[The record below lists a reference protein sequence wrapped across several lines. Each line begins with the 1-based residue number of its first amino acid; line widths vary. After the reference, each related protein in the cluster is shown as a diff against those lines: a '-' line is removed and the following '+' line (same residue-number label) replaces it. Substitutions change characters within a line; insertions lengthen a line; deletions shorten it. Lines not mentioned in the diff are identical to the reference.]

1 MSQPPAASPLQ
12 SLPPGLAVGARVMAR
27 GWRWRLGRAERGTS
41 CVGWQV
47 TCRQRGA
54 PAIDALLHPFDP
66 LVFDA
71 GSPAWRHLSR
81 AALRQHIAQI
91 GGAWPDQPLAALQ
104 TLKTAPWPHQ
114 LTLALALVEGRG
126 TRLVLADA
134 VGLGKTLTAAL
145 ALAELRERGV
155 GSHVLALVPAGLRD
169 QWRQELD
176 ARAGITAE
184 VIDATAL
191 AERRRRSLSPQAA
204 WAAPGTFI
212 LSVDFAKQPTVT
224 VGLLSRTWDA
234 LVVDE
239 AHLASGDT
247 ARRAVVAEL
256 AARSRIVLLISAT
269 PHTGDPEHFRALMGM
284 GGNDDVVWISRDRRA
299 IGIRSTA
306 RTRRWRVACSG
317 AELRLL
323 RALTRYARD
332 VDRHGGAE
340 ARLVAVVLR
349 KRALSSPDA
358 LRVTLRRRRLLLKN
372 DGDVQIALP
381 FEGSAGE
388 TDLEDVHDDVALGV
402 PGLANHAAELERL
415 EGLEALC
422 GLAARGWSKAA
433 TLDRLLRRTREPVI
447 VFTEYR
453 DTLLALLDRLAGRA
467 SIALLHGGLDRRTRA
482 QAVASFTGGATR
494 VLLATD
500 AAAEGLNLQARCR
513 LVVNVEL
520 PWSPLRL
527 EQRAGR
533 VDRIGQSR
541 PVRVWTLAGRSGHED
556 MVVASLARRAAAI
569 GSDLASLQGSASG
582 HDVIGARAVGRRRDR
597 HARRARP
604 RQAACA
610 RAPASDGGQSPPG
623 IGGIDLEPRA
633 RHATARRGDI
643 RAGGGARRGGSPARG
658 GAGGSA
664 FASGWVAQAL
674 ASGDCTRR
682 RSLGARGLSPRDRD
696 GLGAGSAR
704 AAPRT
709 VHDGRTRP
717 AGRTMAA
724 IVLRS
729 PARPCARGAQERPRS
744 ASRIARGARAG
755 TCRRGRRRAR
765 RRPGNREPPVIPAIE
780 GGLLTQDFLEA
791 GLASIFTEATSPCP
805 SGLAR
810 TYDRLRSTAG
820 AELGPAS
827 PARAVADIAV
837 RPLME
842 WLGWA
847 VSRAGA
853 RTADDWWAALTSPSS
868 DAVGLLVSPWAS
880 SLSTRARAAA
890 AAALA
895 HGLRWSLVCN
905 GRSVRI
911 VDATRSTA
919 DAGLE
924 FDSSSSV
931 VPTQSR

>member
-191 AERRRRSLSPQAA
+191 AERRRRSLSPQAE

-372 DGDVQIALP
+372 AGDVQIALP
-381 FEGSAGE
+381 FEGPAGE

-402 PGLANHAAELERL
+402 PGLADHAAELERL
-415 EGLEALC
+415 EALEALC

-467 SIALLHGGLDRRTRA
+467 SIALLHGGLDRRSRA
-482 QAVASFTGGATR
+482 QAVESFTRGATR

-569 GSDLASLQGSASG
+569 GSDLASLQGSHPAITSSG
-582 HDVIGARAVGRRRDR
+582 LAPSGDGETVMRGVLARGRLHALAPPRATVANRPLALAGWIWSRVRGMPPHVVVIFALAAARAGE
-597 HARRARP
+597 ARQHVAVRVALRSLP
-604 RQAACA
+604 
-610 RAPASDGGQSPPG
+610 
-623 IGGIDLEPRA
+623 
-633 RHATARRGDI
+633 
-643 RAGGGARRGGSPARG
+643 GGSPRHWLPAI
-658 GAGGSA
+658 
-664 FASGWVAQAL
+664 
-674 ASGDCTRR
+674 
-682 RSLGARGLSPRDRD
+682 
-696 GLGAGSAR
+696 AR
-704 AAPRT
+704 AAAPSARVACRPAT
-709 VHDGRTRP
+709 AMVSALEARERRLEQYTAAALARP
-717 AGRTMAA
+717 AGRWQPSFFDRRLARALEALKNDHDRRLESHAARVQELAAEGDDALDAVLA
-724 IVLRS
+724 IVS
-729 PARPCARGAQERPRS
+729 RP
-744 ASRIARGARAG
+744 
-755 TCRRGRRRAR
+755 
-765 RRPGNREPPVIPAIE
+765 
-780 GGLLTQDFLEA
+780 
-791 GLASIFTEATSPCP
+791 
-805 SGLAR
+805 
-810 TYDRLRSTAG
+810 
-820 AELGPAS
+820 
-827 PARAVADIAV
+827 
-837 RPLME
+837 
-842 WLGWA
+842 
-847 VSRAGA
+847 
-853 RTADDWWAALTSPSS
+853 
-868 DAVGLLVSPWAS
+868 
-880 SLSTRARAAA
+880 
-890 AAALA
+890 
-895 HGLRWSLVCN
+895 
-905 GRSVRI
+905 
-911 VDATRSTA
+911 
-919 DAGLE
+919 
-924 FDSSSSV
+924 
-931 VPTQSR
+931 